1 MAHLVHKYL
10 WFDCSYHGLNPGRI
24 HGLCL
29 QKFLFN
35 KIDTKFSFVCF
46 KAAQNIAFHKF
57 SPSRPAWDAGLDVKG
72 FTEELFHQERR
83 DWWGKSCLMCNPQRI
98 WVITAPA
105 GELYRS
111 NALDAEGCWINHP
124 WLGQDGSCHEHLGAE
139 GRVLLVWESQ
149 GNLGGM
155 SGRSRK
161 CVRRRKRQ
169 RQRSKKPF
177 SVST

>member
-1 MAHLVHKYL
+1 MAHLVSPRHKYL

-24 HGLCL
+24 HSRCP
-29 QKFLFN
+29 QKFLFS
-35 KIDTKFSFVCF
+35 KIDMEISFICF

-57 SPSRPAWDAGLDVKG
+57 VPSRSAWDGRLDVKG
-72 FTEELFHQERR
+72 FIEELFSQERR
-83 DWWGKSCLMCNPQRI
+83 DWWGKSCLMCNPQRM

-139 GRVLLVWESQ
+139 RRVFLVWESQ
-149 GNLGGM
+149 GEQ
-155 SGRSRK
+155 
-161 CVRRRKRQ
+161 RRNEWKEGKIIFGQ
-169 RQRSKKPF
+169 KG
-177 SVST
+177 

>member
-24 HGLCL
+24 HSLCP

-35 KIDTKFSFVCF
+35 DIDMEISFFCF
-46 KAAQNIAFHKF
+46 KAVQNIAFHKF
-57 SPSRPAWDAGLDVKG
+57 SPSQSAWDGGLDVKG
-72 FTEELFHQERR
+72 FTEELFYQERR

-105 GELYRS
+105 GEFYRS

-124 WLGQDGSCHEHLGAE
+124 WLGQDGSCHEHSGAE
-139 GRVLLVWESQ
+139 GRVFLEWESQ
-149 GNLGGM
+149 GNHGGM
-155 SGRSRK
+155 SGGSGK
-161 CVRRRKRQ
+161 
-169 RQRSKKPF
+169 
-177 SVST
+177 